1 MAKKISL
8 QLEING
14 VKQSVSSIDD
24 LEKSISD
31 LKNQLKGVDIG
42 SKEFERLSGEIRKAQ
57 NFAEDLNEN
66 LKPQELE
73 KRVGA
78 YAKVGS
84 AIVSSFAAA
93 QATISLFGEES
104 EDVARA
110 AAQAQAVLT
119 IALTAREAAEGLVAI
134 KTVAANIATV
144 ASAAAANAATTAT
157 RALYATLAANPYT
170 AIIAVIGLVAGA
182 LIAFT
187 GETEK
192 AVDVTTELKK
202 ATSQEANQL
211 KNTLFIL
218 TQLNGQRALQSQE
231 LEKLKK
237 DYPGFNAFIDKE
249 NKLNAQGIK
258 FLELKVKQYELEAQ
272 AKLITQRIAENGIKI
287 LEIEN
292 TSVLDNVSYWEKA
305 INSLKNLGTI
315 DAGLTEEFRI
325 GLENRRKKIEEITKE
340 NKQWGESL
348 KSVYKETDLIIQQL
362 KPLEQTLTTQV
373 KVEENLSQ
381 AKENTKKTQE
391 QLNQAYEKGKKDII
405 SFKEQLELLDK
416 SLKKYDETIKNLE
429 KVTVSAKIIEDLENV
444 KKTRIEAAKVLNQ
457 EIKAVQDGLNTI
469 TKIPQDEFLK
479 VFANFR
485 TALETAFTKP
495 QESLKKYDVILKL
508 TLDNAKNLSLE
519 QKELLVNLAQGYKDF
534 DTLIKTSP
542 GFTTF
547 IEKLGQFD
555 IAWNKNINDVK
566 GAEGTWSNLLN
577 ILGDL
582 SAASG
587 DFRLELDDQNKSI
600 NRLNFDP
607 IKARKN
613 ADRFYS
619 ELRLGLFEPVTKD
632 LLEQRKSFLEKGLGD
647 KGLAAD
653 VRKNMEGQLETV
665 KKAIKDFKPGMK
677 IDASIIAEKD
687 IEQAVDNTIANF
699 EKLLRAVATGE
710 QRVLEVALK
719 VQELQKDLSKSPEE
733 LSRAIGGVVLQ
744 NIDAIS
750 NVILGARTEE
760 QKLEKKFV
768 DEYKNSEQVKSDFK
782 KLLIQQGVDVEK
794 ASYEDL
800 LKAYVEYKK
809 RETEAT
815 KKGEQE
821 KRESIQETL
830 TNVQAYLQTFS
841 NALNESASLANQ
853 SIQNQL
859 EFLQKSYES
868 QLSQVVGDTES
879 ANNKRLELQ
888 QQYEE
893 QRKQIE
899 KQGRLTSLK
908 FTMAQAI
915 ANAATAITNIWATQG
930 INPILAGIQT
940 ALVAGITAAEI
951 SIINEQIN
959 MAQMFRRGGL
969 TKAQGGMLLSGP
981 THEQG
986 GIPLAQMG
994 IIAEGQEAIINRNSL
1009 INYRDLLST
1018 VNQAG
1023 GGRPLVVNSFD
1034 DTRIVEAIAQQK
1046 QKPLRA
1052 YVLQSE
1058 ITNEQALSKRLDD
1071 LSKI

>member
-24 LEKSISD
+24 LEKSISE

-42 SKEFERLSGEIRKAQ
+42 SKEFEKLSGEIRKAQ

-144 ASAAAANAATTAT
+144 ASAAAANAANTAT

-170 AIIAVIGLVAGA
+170 AILAVIGLVAGA

-202 ATSQEANQL
+202 ATSEEANQL
-211 KNTLFIL
+211 RNTLFIL
-218 TQLNGQRALQSQE
+218 TQMNGQRALQSQE

-249 NKLNAQGIK
+249 NKLNANGIK
-258 FLELKVKQYELEAQ
+258 FLELKVKQYELEAK

-292 TSVLDNVSYWEKA
+292 TAVLDNVSYWEKA
-305 INSLKNLGTI
+305 INSLKNLGTV

-325 GLENRRKKIEEITKE
+325 GLENRRKKIEEITNE
-340 NKQWGESL
+340 NKSWSESL
-348 KSVYKETDLIIQQL
+348 TEVYRETDLVLQKL
-362 KPLEQTLTTQV
+362 KPLEETLTNQV
-373 KVEENLSQ
+373 TVEENLSQ

-391 QLNQAYEKGKKDII
+391 ELNQAYEKGKKDII

-416 SLKKYDETIKNLE
+416 SLKKYDETIKNLD
-429 KVTVSAKIIEDLENV
+429 KLTISAKIIEDLENV
-444 KKTRIEAAKVLNQ
+444 KKSRTEAAKVLNN
-457 EIKAVQDGLNTI
+457 EIQQVQDGLKTI

-508 TLDNAKNLSLE
+508 TLDNAKNLSIE

-566 GAEGTWSNLLN
+566 GAEGTWTNLLN

-587 DFRLELDDQNKSI
+587 DFRLELDDQTKSI

-619 ELRLGLFEPVTKD
+619 ELRQGLFEPVTRD

-647 KGLAAD
+647 TGLAAD

-687 IEQAVDNTIANF
+687 IEQAVDNTIGNF

-710 QRVLEVALK
+710 QKVLEVALR

-760 QKLEKKFV
+760 QKLEKKFAE
-768 DEYKNSEQVKSDFK
+768 EYKNSEKIKSDFK
-782 KLLIQQGVDVEK
+782 KMLIQQGVDVEK

-809 RETEAT
+809 KEVDAT
-815 KKGEQE
+815 KQTE
-821 KRESIQETL
+821 KDKKDAIAETL
-830 TNVQAYLQTFS
+830 SEVGQYIQVFS
-841 NALNESASLANQ
+841 STINQVASLSSQ

-859 EFLQKSYES
+859 DFLEKSTEAT
-868 QLSQVVGDTES
+868 LKQVVGDTES
-879 ANNKRLELQ
+879 AEKKREEIRADYAQKKQELEK
-888 QQYEE
+888 
-893 QRKQIE
+893 KQAIS
-899 KQGRLTSLK
+899 SLK
-908 FTMAQAI
+908 FSLVQAI
-915 ANAATAITNIWATQG
+915 ANAAQAITSIFAQLGGT
-930 INPILAGIQT
+930 PLAFIQS
-940 ALVAGITAAEI
+940 AIVAGLTTAEI
-951 SIINEQIN
+951 AIINEQIN
-959 MAQMFRRGGL
+959 TAQMFRRGGL

-1034 DTRIVEAIAQQK
+1034 DTRIVEAIAEQR